1 MSRGPIDEISLFA
14 SPADV
19 ALRMSL
25 RSTWDVVSELVVNAE
40 KSIFISCYELSS
52 IDLGQLL
59 KDAILRGVHVDVHM
73 SWDVRKTKDE
83 TGRFSRSE
91 RNVLGTLREKGAKIS
106 ITEME
111 GSYNHTKAII
121 ADRQQGIIGS
131 ANFSK
136 SGLTK
141 NFEIGLFV
149 RGPTCAHLIDQFG
162 NLE

>member
-1 MSRGPIDEISLFA
+1 MSRGSIDEISLFA

-40 KSIFISCYELSS
+40 KTIFISCYELSS

-59 KDAILRGVHVDVHM
+59 HDAILRDVHVDVHM
-73 SWDVRKTKDE
+73 SWDTEWPKDG

-91 RNVLGTLREKGAKIS
+91 KNVLGKLREAGARIS
-106 ITEME
+106 ISEMK
-111 GSYNHTKAII
+111 GRFNHTKAII
-121 ADRQQGIIGS
+121 ADRRQGIIGS
-131 ANFSK
+131 ANFSN

-149 RGPTCAHLIDQFG
+149 RGPTCSHLIDQFG